1 MKKLNCKGLGLS
13 TFLVFIGIFLFSIL
27 MVAYLT
33 NYYGIGVEQ
42 TERPQTNN
50 NIERYQKYEL
60 EVKNAAISYIDAN
73 YDGILTEDLLIIS
86 IERLELDLEIT
97 KNCSGYVKA
106 ENEDG
111 VYVRSYLKC
120 GSYKTA
126 GYSALLDQ

>member
-1 MKKLNCKGLGLS
+1 MKKLNCNGFGLS

-33 NYYGIGVEQ
+33 NYYGIGVEK
-42 TERPQTNN
+42 TERPKTNN
-50 NIERYQKYEL
+50 NIERYQRYES

-73 YDGILTEDLLIIS
+73 YDGVLTEDLLVIS

-106 ENEDG
+106 EDENG
-111 VYVRSYLKC
+111 VYIRPYLKC
-120 GSYKTA
+120 GDYKTA